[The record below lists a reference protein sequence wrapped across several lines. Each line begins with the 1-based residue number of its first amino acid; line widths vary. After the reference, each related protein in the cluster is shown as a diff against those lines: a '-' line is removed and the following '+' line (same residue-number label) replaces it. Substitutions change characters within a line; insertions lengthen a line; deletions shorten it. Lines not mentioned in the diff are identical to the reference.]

1 MGFLEARVNLA
12 GTRFRHENLLAARKF
27 LTGAIARHD
36 PEWLRKPEGRLGW
49 YWDREDIET
58 VCFLIQFADIFGTL
72 EHNITQKS
80 VGVFVGK
87 FIELLR
93 TKQEGQ
99 FEETLLELQFARAL
113 CDRVSPI
120 SFEPSVP
127 MVPRKIGRQAR
138 SPDYAIRLPDGDVL
152 IEITTFHFGALETW
166 IHATRLLSEQLR
178 YLLKKRKASRT
189 ISLAFPLEFNSFS
202 LLPTDFLVNV
212 VDEMS
217 KTDRGKIE
225 IQIQRKKGILEW
237 QPILLFDKGS
247 QTLREARDGELPPM
261 IGFAYGFQPRLL
273 EDDQNEL
280 FLKSLRNA
288 LDRKRKQGSS
298 WSPYL
303 VVLGLG
309 SYSLQV
315 EGVMAAVRARIWPN
329 RKYRWL
335 TGLLVFTP
343 ARGFLK
349 SDPPPTLNYF
359 FNPNAKVAPT
369 KDLVRLLENRAKFH
383 LRNGRFCSK

>member
-1 MGFLEARVNLA
+1 MGFLNAKVELA
-12 GTRFRHENLLAARKF
+12 ATKFRQEHLLAARKF
-27 LTGAIARHD
+27 LTDAIARHD

-49 YWDREDIET
+49 YWHREDIES
-58 VCFLIQFADIFGTL
+58 VCFLIHFADIFGTVGD
-72 EHNITQKS
+72 NITQKS
-80 VGVFVGK
+80 AGVFLRK
-87 FIELLR
+87 LKELLR
-93 TKQEGQ
+93 TKHQER
-99 FEETLLELQFARAL
+99 FEETLLEMQFARAL
-113 CDRVSPI
+113 CDRASPI
-120 SFEPSVP
+120 SFEPLVP
-127 MVPRKIGRQAR
+127 IVPKDAGKQTR

-166 IHATRLLSEQLR
+166 IRATKLLSEQLR
-178 YLLKKRKASRT
+178 YLLKKRRLSRT
-189 ISLAFPLEFNSFS
+189 ISVAFPLEFDSLS
-202 LLPTDFLVNV
+202 LLPTDLLVNI

-217 KTDRGKIE
+217 NTDRGKIE
-225 IQIQRKKGILEW
+225 IQIRRKKGILEW

-247 QTLREARDGELPPM
+247 QTLREAKDGELPP
-261 IGFAYGFQPRLL
+261 ILGFAYGFQPRLL

-288 LDRKRKQGSS
+288 LDRKREQGSKS
-298 WSPYL
+298 SPYV

-309 SYSLQV
+309 HHSLHV
-315 EGVMAAVRARIWPN
+315 EEVMAAVRARIWPN

-349 SDPPPTLNYF
+349 ADQPPTLNYF

-369 KDLVRLLENRAKFH
+369 KDLVKLLDNKAKFH
-383 LRNGRFCSK
+383 LRNGKFCPK